1 MAQRVHVLL
10 VDDIDGK
17 DATETVLFG
26 LDGVSYEI
34 DLSERNA
41 AALRDDLAQWVGH
54 ARRAAGRKTTGRRGP
69 ATTGRRG
76 PATTV
81 RRTDLNEIR
90 EWGRKNGFT
99 VSDRG
104 RVSGDLQAAY
114 DQANG

>member
-69 ATTGRRG
+69 ATT
-76 PATTV
+76 V